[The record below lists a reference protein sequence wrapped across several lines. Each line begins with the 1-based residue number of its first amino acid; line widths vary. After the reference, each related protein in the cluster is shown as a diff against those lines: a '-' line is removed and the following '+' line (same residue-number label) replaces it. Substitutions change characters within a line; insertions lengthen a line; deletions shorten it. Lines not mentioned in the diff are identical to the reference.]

1 MCSGRR
7 GSCPMKPEIR
17 QNPAAPAVAPKAPPL
32 ARSVPPGAPAM
43 RPPGSI
49 PGVPS
54 GPKMTDAVFLE
65 IREYIY
71 QLTGIYFQDTKK
83 YLLEGRLGKRLQI
96 LGIRDFAEYLQ
107 MLRYGT
113 ARSEEMH
120 SFYDAITINETFF
133 FRNEPQFEAFEK
145 TLVPE
150 IVTGKKTNGRS
161 KLRVWSAASSSGEE
175 AYTLSMIYTEKLRL
189 KYPFLDFEVVGTDIS
204 PSVLETAR
212 KGIYREY
219 SVRNM
224 PKLYMDKYFESGE
237 GRYAV
242 REDVR
247 RLARFEHMN
256 LFDQRAMRQ
265 MMGFDVIF
273 CANVLIYFDTKSKI
287 QVVSNL
293 YDSLN
298 KGGYLFIGYAESLHG
313 ISSAFKLVN
322 FPKTVAYRKE

>member
-1 MCSGRR
+1 
-7 GSCPMKPEIR
+7 MK
-17 QNPAAPAVAPKAPPL
+17 
-32 ARSVPPGAPAM
+32 
-43 RPPGSI
+43 
-49 PGVPS
+49 
-54 GPKMTDAVFLE
+54 
-65 IREYIY
+65 
-71 QLTGIYFQDTKK
+71 
-83 YLLEGRLGKRLQI
+83 
-96 LGIRDFAEYLQ
+96 
-107 MLRYGT
+107 
-113 ARSEEMH
+113 

-150 IVTGKKTNGRS
+150 IVASKKTNGRS

-175 AYTLSMIYTEKLRL
+175 AYTLSMIYMEKL
-189 KYPFLDFEVVGTDIS
+189 KPKFAGLDFEVIGTDIS

-212 KGIYREY
+212 KAVYREY
-219 SVRNM
+219 SIRNT
-224 PKLYMDKYFESGE
+224 PKLYMDKYFDSGD
-237 GRYAV
+237 GRHAV
-242 REDVR
+242 RDDVR

-265 MMGFDVIF
+265 MMGFDIIF
-273 CANVLIYFDTKSKI
+273 CANVLIYFDAKSKI

>member
-1 MCSGRR
+1 
-7 GSCPMKPEIR
+7 MKPETSPNPGMS
-17 QNPAAPAVAPKAPPL
+17 QASKPAAPIIL
-32 ARSVPPGAPAM
+32 PPGVLTGIA
-43 RPPGSI
+43 G
-49 PGVPS
+49 
-54 GPKMTDAVFLE
+54 GPKMTDAVYSEMRAF
-65 IREYIY
+65 IY
-71 QLTGIYFQDTKK
+71 ELTGIYFQDSKK

-96 LGIRDFAEYLQ
+96 LGLRDFTEYLHI
-107 MLRYGT
+107 LRNGT
-113 ARSEEMH
+113 SRQEEMK
-120 SFYDAITINETFF
+120 SFFDAITINETFF

-145 TLVPE
+145 SLVPE
-150 IVTGKKTNGRS
+150 IVASKKTNGRC
-161 KLRVWSAASSSGEE
+161 KLRAWSAASSSGEE
-175 AYTLSMIYTEKLRL
+175 AYTLSMIYTEKLKP
-189 KYPFLDFEVVGTDIS
+189 KYPGLDFEVIGTDIS
-204 PSVLETAR
+204 PSVIETAR

-224 PKLYMDKYFESGE
+224 PKYYMGKYIESSD
-237 GRYAV
+237 GRHAV
-242 REDVR
+242 RDDVR

-265 MMGFDVIF
+265 MMGFDIIF